1 MLSFNCFYNISSVL
15 NYASEYATILVDI
28 DDQYCAVLNAS
39 TSDAGTYTEVRF
51 GQFLKVLL
59 YILVTLVT
67 LFRYTWVKL
76 VQSEKAQSSKVLHIG
91 IITSLN
97 DEQFINP
104 AYET

>member
-15 NYASEYATILVDI
+15 IYAPVYATILFDI

-51 GQFLKVLL
+51 GQYEKALDV
-59 YILVTLVT
+59 IDVTLVT

-76 VQSEKAQSSKVLHIG
+76 VQL
-91 IITSLN
+91 
-97 DEQFINP
+97 
-104 AYET
+104 

>member
-51 GQFLKVLL
+51 GQF
-59 YILVTLVT
+59 
-67 LFRYTWVKL
+67 
-76 VQSEKAQSSKVLHIG
+76 EKA
-91 IITSLN
+91 
-97 DEQFINP
+97 
-104 AYET
+104 